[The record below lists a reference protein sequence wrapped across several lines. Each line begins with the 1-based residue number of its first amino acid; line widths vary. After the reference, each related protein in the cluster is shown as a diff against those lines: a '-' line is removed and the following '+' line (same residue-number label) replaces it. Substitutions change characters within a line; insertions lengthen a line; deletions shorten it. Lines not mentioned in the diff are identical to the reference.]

1 MSEEMAD
8 YNVNK
13 DQSISD
19 KIVISF
25 NDINKSFGANY
36 VFSIKKDIC
45 DDKCI
50 VITMND
56 TDTVFFSLNT
66 WEVIRDMIDLEI
78 EYKKERNK

>member
-8 YNVNK
+8 YNANN
-13 DQSISD
+13 DHSIAD
-19 KIVISF
+19 KVVISL
-25 NDINKSFGANY
+25 NDINKTFDENY

-78 EYKKERNK
+78 ENNREGNK